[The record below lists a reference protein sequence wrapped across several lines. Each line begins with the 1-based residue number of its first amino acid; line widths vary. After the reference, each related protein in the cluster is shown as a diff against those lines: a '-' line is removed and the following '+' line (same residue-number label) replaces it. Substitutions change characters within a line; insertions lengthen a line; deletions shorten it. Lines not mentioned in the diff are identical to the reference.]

1 MNEFGSFP
9 MDMEAILSGSMPF
22 SEAGLLNDALKERHS
37 QIYGGIKDDN
47 AEMDVELDPDAPDL
61 SVRNEGMDSQEFMQ
75 VVGCAVGP
83 NPVSAG
89 ASAEASAVDPIESMQ
104 VEPPPSEF
112 QHPQME
118 KFESLI
124 RDMRPEVDTK
134 DRREVRENAVKEEEQ
149 RKQKELA
156 RRAVDKD
163 TPYGVTVLADIKRT
177 DQRTNKLGIPGFE
190 NIGDI
195 ELMRLIE
202 NRFTIVGYD
211 TDYGECVTCPL
222 SDLPPE
228 VDRNHTVPVFT
239 IRKYQTEAA
248 IKVFKNLLNHR
259 MSLLTF
265 GVGWGKTNTALAAA
279 IQMVKLNLANNVVI
293 VSPNTLIEPW
303 HDAIKEIA
311 GSDHETFF
319 VNCDTIKK
327 LGHLLHGISQSKAAL
342 VFLIVSSSLLND
354 EGNTRALKTIFQ
366 QNDDVVLHDEG
377 HLDMRDPRKF
387 PTSIYMEIFGDM
399 RNALVSA
406 TPLISGVPGKEETS
420 TIAARGLV
428 FDTRPAAE
436 IRHDKPR
443 QNIKVD
449 PRGCS
454 AVQLQKIVKALSVDT
469 PGDANL
475 SPPSGAIYNIMVDP
489 TAKANGPRMELFS
502 HGLPWGEN
510 NRFLAAA
517 RFTLQS
523 HLLQKGLER
532 EGKIDKAR
540 NVCLMADNVTAL
552 NDMAH
557 NFRNLGYGNDVVV
570 VHGQL
575 SKAVCDENVRRLLNE
590 YGLIVLVTPGKCAC
604 GLNMQYTCSTLIFV
618 CKNYVE
624 HIDLQA
630 LGRINRYG
638 QTEIPMAFFFKSGED
653 DKHVA
658 DLANAKMEATA
669 AYYDHNPNTK
679 VPWSREPTRS
689 ITDAEIRVVV
699 HGLYAAAQGGFTVN
713 LPCAAP
719 LHNSKLLPPA
729 TDEERA
735 RLKTHLKSWVCPEV
749 IPPVPLG
756 GFEGYE

>member
-1 MNEFGSFP
+1 MKLTDVESMNVDPSDNSLEF
-9 MDMEAILSGSMPF
+9 EASQEPASQPLDVDLMSDAQILMSIVNGPTPAVD
-22 SEAGLLNDALKERHS
+22 AGL
-37 QIYGGIKDDN
+37 
-47 AEMDVELDPDAPDL
+47 
-61 SVRNEGMDSQEFMQ
+61 SQESLMGTMEFFEALRS
-75 VVGCAVGP
+75 AVEP
-83 NPVSAG
+83 TPVSA
-89 ASAEASAVDPIESMQ
+89 AEASAVDPIESMESME

-112 QHPQME
+112 QDPQME
-118 KFESLI
+118 KFSGLI
-124 RDMRPEVDTK
+124 RDRRPEVDTK
-134 DRREVRENAVKEEEQ
+134 DRREAREKAVKEEEQ

-156 RRAVDKD
+156 RRALDKD
-163 TPYGVTVLADIKRT
+163 TPYGVAILADIMRT

-202 NRFTIVGYD
+202 NRCTIVGYTTASD
-211 TDYGECVTCPL
+211 EYVTCSL
-222 SDLPPE
+222 SDLPPG
-228 VDRNHTVPVFT
+228 VDRDDTVPVFT

-265 GVGWGKTNTALAAA
+265 GVGLGKTVTALAAA

-293 VSPNTLIEPW
+293 VSPNTLTEQW

-311 GSDHETFF
+311 GSDHEIFF

-327 LGHLLHGISQSKAAL
+327 LGHLLYEISQSKAAL

-354 EGNTRALKTIFQ
+354 EGNIEALKEIFELEE
-366 QNDDVVLHDEG
+366 DVVLDDEG
-377 HLDMRDPRKF
+377 HLLRRDPRKF
-387 PTSIYMEIFGDM
+387 PTSIYRKIFGGM
-399 RNALVSA
+399 RGKIGISA

-420 TIAARGLV
+420 AIAARGLE

-436 IRHDKPR
+436 TRCAQPR

-475 SPPSGAIYNIMVDP
+475 SPPRGAIYKIMVNP
-489 TAKANGPRMELFS
+489 TAKADGPRMELFS

-523 HLLQKGLER
+523 HLLQKGLEG
-532 EGKIDKAR
+532 EGKIKKAR

-552 NDMAH
+552 NDMAE
-557 NFRNLGYGNDVVV
+557 NFRNLGYGNNVVV

-575 SKAVCDENVRRLLNE
+575 SKAVCDENVRRMLNE
-590 YGLIVLVTPGKCAC
+590 FGLIVLVTPGKCAC

-618 CKNYVE
+618 CKNYTE
-624 HIDLQA
+624 HTDLQA
-630 LGRINRYG
+630 LGRINRFG
-638 QTEIPMAFFFKSGED
+638 QTEIPMAFFFFSGDD

-679 VPWSREPTRS
+679 VPWSREPIRS
-689 ITDAEIRVVV
+689 ITDAEIRAVV
-699 HGLYAAAQGGFTVN
+699 HGLHAAAQGGFTVN
-713 LPCAAP
+713 LQCAAP

-729 TDEERA
+729 TDEDHA
-735 RLKTHLKSWVCPEV
+735 RLKTHLRSWVCPEV
-749 IPPVPLG
+749 TPPVPLQ
-756 GFEGYE
+756 GFEVYE